1 MALLGYL
8 DDDGEIY
15 YKCGGSIL
23 NKKYI
28 LTAAHC
34 HSFDQPIRLVL
45 NSDLDLV
52 KFFKNSSFLGQC
64 IEPNYFAV
72 KLWLV

>member
-23 NKKYI
+23 NRKYI

-45 NSDLDLV
+45 NPDLD
-52 KFFKNSSFLGQC
+52 FFH
-64 IEPNYFAV
+64 
-72 KLWLV
+72 